1 MLHLIFQRSV
11 DTLLERVT
19 QGDGL
24 LFLENSVFNLLK
36 AGKHSATLSALAK
49 HQALYVL
56 TSDLQTRGIAADSL
70 ISDVNIIDYQGFV
83 RLTSQYA
90 NVCSWT

>member
-1 MLHLIFQRSV
+1 MLHLIFQRV
-11 DTLLERVT
+11 AENLLERIAEE
-19 QGDGL
+19 DAL

-36 AGKHSATLSALAK
+36 AGKHSATLSELAK

>member
-1 MLHLIFQRSV
+1 MLHLIFQRV
-11 DTLLERVT
+11 VENLLERIAEE
-19 QGDGL
+19 DAL

-56 TSDLQTRGIAADSL
+56 TSDLQTRGIAVDSL
-70 ISDVNIIDYQGFV
+70 ISEVNIIDYQGFV
-83 RLTSQYA
+83 RLTSEYA
-90 NVCSWT
+90 RVCSWT